1 MKSGEPP
8 HPFKAQSEVLG
19 FLSAWQTE
27 RVRTGQA
34 ANQLLKLLKIKG
46 FPQLSS
52 SRIGVNQDRQGAC
65 CLENWVI

>member
-34 ANQLLKLLKIKG
+34 ANQLRYFLPTRG
-46 FPQLSS
+46 
-52 SRIGVNQDRQGAC
+52 
-65 CLENWVI
+65 

>member
-34 ANQLLKLLKIKG
+34 ANQLRVVATRDG
-46 FPQLSS
+46 N
-52 SRIGVNQDRQGAC
+52 VT
-65 CLENWVI
+65 